1 MGTKSSSSPR
11 RKDRATTGTALFW
24 LPSVQ
29 EPILHTHTHT
39 RACHK
44 VLCKQALGQGAGG
57 CSVLHC
63 SGGLLSASAES
74 EQSFNKGGE
83 KKKTKQEEELS
94 FSLVPLQKP

>member
-1 MGTKSSSSPR
+1 MWVQKARAHPAVRTEPPR
-11 RKDRATTGTALFW
+11 GQLCSGCEVCKNLFC
-24 LPSVQ
+24 
-29 EPILHTHTHT
+29 THTHT
-39 RACHK
+39 GMPQGP
-44 VLCKQALGQGAGG
+44 VQAGAWAGG

-74 EQSFNKGGE
+74 EQSFNKGGGK